1 MAGRMIRRLLRDER
15 GLSAIELG
23 LLAPLLILG
32 LLAMIDI
39 GISWT
44 TRMEMDRNVRAGAQ
58 AAMSLNNDG
67 NAIRAIVLASAAE
80 PEGLAVE
87 VGRTCSCAAVAASCA
102 ATCSGGGAPSVFY
115 AITARRDV
123 DGIFLGER
131 TLESTTRIQIR

>member
-1 MAGRMIRRLLRDER
+1 MVVSAIRRLIRDER
-15 GLSAIELG
+15 GLSAVELG
-23 LLAPLLILG
+23 LLAPFLILG

-80 PEGLAVE
+80 PDGLTVE
-87 VGRTCSCAAVAASCA
+87 VGRTCSCAGVAAGCA
-102 ATCSGGGAPSVFY
+102 AACSGGGAPSVFY
-115 AITARRDV
+115 AITATRTV
-123 DGIFLGER
+123 DGIILGER
-131 TLESTTRIQIR
+131 TLESATRIQLR